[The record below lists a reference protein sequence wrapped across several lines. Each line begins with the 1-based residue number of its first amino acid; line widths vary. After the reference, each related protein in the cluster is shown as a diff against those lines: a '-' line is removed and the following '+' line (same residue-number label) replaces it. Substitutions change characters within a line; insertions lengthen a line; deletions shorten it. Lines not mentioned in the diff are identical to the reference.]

1 MRRIFSILLV
11 SSILF
16 TACKSLNE
24 GKESDID
31 SSRFMGNKLSAK
43 ETVDILGTY
52 RATLPCE
59 DCKGIQTEI
68 TISSDETF
76 RIKSKYLGKSEKVS
90 EDLGDYMW
98 QEDGNTLMLEGIDS
112 EPVLYEVIEGKLIQ
126 LDEDGQKVKGRH
138 EKSYIFLKD

>member
-1 MRRIFSILLV
+1 MKRIFSYLLV
-11 SSILF
+11 GGILF
-16 TACKSLNE
+16 TACKSTKEENDTETAPLETVENKTTA
-24 GKESDID
+24 KES
-31 SSRFMGNKLSAK
+31 
-43 ETVDILGTY
+43 VDILGTY

-112 EPVLYEVIEGKLIQ
+112 EPVLYEVLEGKLIQ
-126 LDEDGQKVKGRH
+126 LNEDGKKIKGKH
-138 EKSYIFLKD
+138 EKSYVFLKD